1 MRGIS
6 NLILAEFRLLLREP
20 AAVFFTLAF
29 PLMLLFIF
37 GSIFGNEPD
46 PLLNG
51 WGPMDISVQGYFAL
65 VIGTVTLIG
74 LPVTISAYRE
84 QGILRRLR
92 ATPLHPAA
100 VILTH
105 IVVNGVFTMIGTL
118 LLVIFGKVIYDLR
131 MPEEP
136 FDLAIAWLISYGSF
150 AMLGFLLGGIFPTS
164 RTAQAVGSAIYFPQ
178 LFLSGGAG
186 LPREMFS
193 DTLRQW
199 TEPLPMTQI
208 VTLIGDLWRG
218 NGWNLTATTT
228 LVIVGS
234 IAAVFAV
241 RWFRWES

>member
-1 MRGIS
+1 MRGFP
-6 NLILAEFRLLLREP
+6 NLMRTELRLLLREP

-46 PLLNG
+46 PQFNG
-51 WGPMDISVQGYFAL
+51 WGAMDISVQGYFAL
-65 VIGTVTLIG
+65 VIGTVTLLGI
-74 LPVTISAYRE
+74 PVTISSYRE

-105 IVVNGVFTMIGTL
+105 IIVNGVFTMIGTL
-118 LLVIFGKVIYDLR
+118 LLVLFGKLIYDLR

-136 FDLAIAWLISYGSF
+136 FDLAVAWLISYLSF
-150 AMLGFLLGGIFPTS
+150 SMLGFLLGGIFPTA
-164 RTAQAVGSAIYFPQ
+164 RTAQAVGSALYFPQ

-186 LPREMFS
+186 IPRELFS
-193 DTLRQW
+193 TTLRRW

-208 VTLIGDLWRG
+208 VKLIGDLWRG
-218 NGWNLTATTT
+218 NGWNPTAATT
-228 LVIVGS
+228 LVLLGGIS
-234 IAAVFAV
+234 SLLAFK
-241 RWFRWES
+241 WFRWE

>member
-1 MRGIS
+1 MQ
-6 NLILAEFRLLLREP
+6 AEFRLLLREP

-46 PLLNG
+46 LQFNG
-51 WGPMDISVQGYFAL
+51 WGAMDISVQGYFAM

-74 LPVTISAYRE
+74 LPITISAYRE

-92 ATPLHPAA
+92 ATPLHPAT
-100 VILTH
+100 VILAH
-105 IVVNGVFTMIGTL
+105 VMVNGVFTLIGTL
-118 LLVIFGKVIYDLR
+118 LLVGFGKLVYDLR

-136 FDLAIAWLISYGSF
+136 FDLVVAWLVSF
-150 AMLGFLLGGIFPTS
+150 LSFSMLGFLVGGIFPTA

-186 LPREMFS
+186 MPRELFS
-193 DTLRQW
+193 ESLRRW

-208 VTLIGDLWRG
+208 VKLIGDLWRG
-218 NGWNLTATTT
+218 NGWNLTAATT
-228 LVIVGS
+228 LLLLGGIS
-234 IAAVFAV
+234 SLLAF
-241 RWFRWES
+241 RWFRWE

>member
-1 MRGIS
+1 MRGFR
-6 NLILAEFRLLLREP
+6 NLIGAEFRLLLREP
-20 AAVFFTLAF
+20 AAVFFTHAF

-37 GSIFGNEPD
+37 GSIFGNELD
-46 PLLNG
+46 PQLNG
-51 WGPMDISVQGYFAL
+51 WGAMDISVQGYFAL

-118 LLVIFGKVIYDLR
+118 LLVLFGKVIYDLR

-136 FDLAIAWLISYGSF
+136 FDLVVAWLISYGSF

-193 DTLRQW
+193 DSLRQW
-199 TEPLPMTQI
+199 TELLPMTQI
-208 VTLIGDLWRG
+208 VNLIGDLWRG
-218 NGWNLTATTT
+218 NGWNLTATTR
-228 LVIVGS
+228 LVGFGGVAS
-234 IAAVFAV
+234 VFAMK
-241 RWFRWES
+241 WFQWE

>member
-1 MRGIS
+1 MQ
-6 NLILAEFRLLLREP
+6 AEFRLLLREP

-46 PLLNG
+46 PQFNG
-51 WGPMDISVQGYFAL
+51 WGAMDISVQGYFAM

-74 LPVTISAYRE
+74 LPITISAYRE

-92 ATPLHPAA
+92 ATPLHPAT
-100 VILTH
+100 VILAH
-105 IVVNGVFTMIGTL
+105 VMVNGVFTLIGTL
-118 LLVIFGKVIYDLR
+118 LLVGFGKLIYDLR

-136 FDLAIAWLISYGSF
+136 FDLVVAWLVSF
-150 AMLGFLLGGIFPTS
+150 LSFSMLGFLVGGIFPTA

-186 LPREMFS
+186 MPRELFS
-193 DTLRQW
+193 ESLRRW

-208 VTLIGDLWRG
+208 VKLIGDLWRG
-218 NGWNLTATTT
+218 NGWNLTAATT
-228 LVIVGS
+228 LLLLGGIS
-234 IAAVFAV
+234 SLLAF
-241 RWFRWES
+241 RWFRWE